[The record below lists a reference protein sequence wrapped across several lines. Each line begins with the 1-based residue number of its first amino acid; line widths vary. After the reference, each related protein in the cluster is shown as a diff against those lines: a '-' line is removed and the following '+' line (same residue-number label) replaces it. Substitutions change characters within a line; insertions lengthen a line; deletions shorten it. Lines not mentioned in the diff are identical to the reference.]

1 MAGPGAGA
9 VRDGRD
15 PHQRLIP
22 RCAVRPTQASPRP
35 QESVGAV
42 KHSILIACWHMLS
55 TGEMHVDLGSDYFR
69 KRNPERI
76 TNVTAALLPEQRA
89 HR

>member
-1 MAGPGAGA
+1 
-9 VRDGRD
+9 
-15 PHQRLIP
+15 
-22 RCAVRPTQASPRP
+22 
-35 QESVGAV
+35 
-42 KHSILIACWHMLS
+42 MLS
-55 TGEMHVDLGSDYFR
+55 TGEMYVDLGSDYFR